1 MVTFWNIEVHLPLSC
16 PFRKFVQICLKD
28 VIWSLEV
35 LIYLYRM
42 ESLAKSLM
50 FELNESVVSFIYSNV
65 RDRDV
70 EHQTQHTDD
79 VRLFIGIIDT
89 YTWCNNQ

>member
-16 PFRKFVQICLKD
+16 PFRNFVQICLKD